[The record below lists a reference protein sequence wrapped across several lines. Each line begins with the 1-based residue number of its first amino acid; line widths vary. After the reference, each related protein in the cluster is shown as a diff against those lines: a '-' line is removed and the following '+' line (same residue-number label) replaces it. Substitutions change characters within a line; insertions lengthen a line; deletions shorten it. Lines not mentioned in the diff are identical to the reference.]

1 MAWSD
6 EPTEMQLGT
15 IYSWIRWYMTNEEA
29 GRAVAYL
36 EEIAT
41 RRDVSNEIKRLK
53 DLKTRQKLTLDEI
66 FKGAIWRDTRM
77 SEAELQKQVA
87 IYIRLQYPDVIF
99 HSDFGSGVKLTP
111 WQAKMQKMQN
121 GGKRAWP
128 DMFIA
133 EPKGKWHGLFIEL
146 KKEGTRLLKRDGDF
160 ASEHIAEQDA
170 VLRELNEKGYKAE
183 FAIGFEQALNLIDDY
198 LGGK

>member
-66 FKGAIWRDTRM
+66 FKGAIW
-77 SEAELQKQVA
+77 E
-87 IYIRLQYPDVIF
+87 
-99 HSDFGSGVKLTP
+99 
-111 WQAKMQKMQN
+111 
-121 GGKRAWP
+121 
-128 DMFIA
+128 
-133 EPKGKWHGLFIEL
+133 
-146 KKEGTRLLKRDGDF
+146 
-160 ASEHIAEQDA
+160 
-170 VLRELNEKGYKAE
+170 GYKHE
-183 FAIGFEQALNLIDDY
+183 
-198 LGGK
+198 